1 MTAFH
6 IVSTLEGAEERARA
20 AEERGRPTGFQ
31 AISRAAELLG
41 MFTIERPE
49 LTLAEITERLGVSKP
64 TAHRYAT
71 ALRQAGLLRQ
81 SPRGYTLGPRV
92 VELASAALAGL
103 GLIEIAAPH
112 LERLCA
118 ATRQTAVLAVWDG
131 EAPTVVRV
139 HDAAAGKL
147 VRIVVSTGARLPQA
161 SAQGLVF
168 RAFLTEPEAPELEPV
183 RRERIAYFPDVVDG
197 IAALAAPVFQ
207 GEEIVATM
215 ALVGVSAAIPSSPR
229 SAMARRLGDAAAGL
243 SLELGH
249 VVDGGVD

>member
-6 IVSTLEGAEERARA
+6 IVSTLEGSEERATG

-31 AISRAAELLG
+31 AVARAAELLG
-41 MFTIERPE
+41 MFTVEQPQM
-49 LTLAEITERLGVSKP
+49 TLAEITERLEVSKP

-81 SPRGYTLGPRV
+81 SAGGYALGPRV
-92 VELASAALAGL
+92 VELASVALAGL
-103 GLIEIAAPH
+103 GLIEVAAPH

-118 ATRQTAVLAVWDG
+118 STRQTAVLAVWDG

-147 VRIVVSTGARLPQA
+147 VRIVVSTGSRLPLD

-168 RAFLTEPEAPELEPV
+168 RAFLTEPEAHALEPV
-183 RRERIAYFPDVVDG
+183 RRERLAYFPDVVEG

-207 GEEIVATM
+207 GGEITATM
-215 ALVGVSAAIPSSPR
+215 ALVGVSAAIPANTQSG
-229 SAMARRLGDAAAGL
+229 MARRLGEAAEAL

-249 VVDGGVD
+249 GVDGGTS